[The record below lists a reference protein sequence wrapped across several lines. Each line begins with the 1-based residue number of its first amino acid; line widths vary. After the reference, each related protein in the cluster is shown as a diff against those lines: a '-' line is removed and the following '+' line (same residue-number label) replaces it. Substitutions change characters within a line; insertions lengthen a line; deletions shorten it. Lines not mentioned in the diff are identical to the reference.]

1 MPFPSLGDL
10 PDPGIEPESLALA
23 GGFLFLLFFTMEPP
37 SRKFYPVETE
47 KNPKG
52 DFIIKIPG
60 VSGNPGQKRATP
72 GTPGCTARPQ
82 LPSGEEREG
91 REFLKNLKS

>member
-1 MPFPSLGDL
+1 
-10 PDPGIEPESLALA
+10 
-23 GGFLFLLFFTMEPP
+23 MEPP

-60 VSGNPGQKRATP
+60 VSGNPGQKWATP
-72 GTPGCTARPQ
+72 RTPGCTARPQ

-91 REFLKNLKS
+91 REFLKNLKSWPSFKTESHYIQFLQTRQEGALI